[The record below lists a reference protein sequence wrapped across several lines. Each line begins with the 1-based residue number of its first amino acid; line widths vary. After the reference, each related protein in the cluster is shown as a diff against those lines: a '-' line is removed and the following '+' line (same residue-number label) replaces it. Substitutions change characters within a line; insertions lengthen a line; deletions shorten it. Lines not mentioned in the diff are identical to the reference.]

1 MASHFINLTLLPDSA
16 QRLSNLCGRLNE
28 HIQQIELGLQ
38 LKIRQRGNIFQLNG
52 DEQAVASGCEL
63 LEMLYRATEN
73 EKLLSPNQIHLAMQE
88 FLNNES
94 AETESDR
101 AAEPSALISTPKAAS
116 NPAANI
122 SGIMLG
128 TSGGT
133 TSILVSGPPALVRP
147 ISRLPAQLRHSS
159 KKESTAFCWSGQP

>member
-101 AAEPSALISTPKAAS
+101 ARASALISTPKAAS
-116 NPAANI
+116 NLAANI
-122 SGIMLG
+122 SGIMLEH
-128 TSGGT
+128 
-133 TSILVSGPPALVRP
+133 LA
-147 ISRLPAQLRHSS
+147 A
-159 KKESTAFCWSGQP
+159 